1 MLIKNFTRVHD
12 AVGIQKFFDLFHQG
26 EAFAMLFLYKLFL
39 SDSNSLSATL
49 PYSMD
54 EYSTSQLFFHFEHQ
68 ILCFFYPLSLMD
80 EPIPVDSNL
89 LLKRPDIFFYSF
101 L

>member
-1 MLIKNFTRVHD
+1 MLIKNITRFHD
-12 AVGIQKFFDLFHQG
+12 AVGIQKFFDLFHQS
-26 EAFAMLFLYKLFL
+26 EAFAVLFFHKLFL

-49 PYSMD
+49 PYSID
-54 EYSTSQLFFHFEHQ
+54 EYSTSQLFLHLKHQ
-68 ILCFFYPLSLMD
+68 CLCFFYPLSLMD
-80 EPIPVDSNL
+80 EPISVDSNL